1 MIEETLRRFS
11 GDKSKAA
18 RDIGWTGAV
27 AEKTQP
33 WASQEA
39 IRWGREV
46 LSL

>member
-11 GDKSKAA
+11 GDNSKAA

-27 AEKTQP
+27 AKTMRP

-39 IRWGREV
+39 IR
-46 LSL
+46 